1 MVEPLSQLWNSGDR
15 TAFVA
20 GFGKQVLIVAG
31 ITAVCVAGAWLLGVP
46 VLGWLYNTDLS
57 PYRAELCILVL
68 GGGFLALAQ
77 LFTTGI
83 TIMRQQSR
91 LVWGYVAVAA
101 AAALVSRPLVGAL
114 GIAGASAAYIAC
126 MAVLAAWFAAL
137 FLRCSRRACAPRD

>member
-1 MVEPLSQLWNSGDR
+1 MAEYAIDALMDD
-15 TAFVA
+15 TAQA
-20 GFGKQVLIVAG
+20 Q
-31 ITAVCVAGAWLLGVP
+31 
-46 VLGWLYNTDLS
+46 Y
-57 PYRAELCILVL
+57 
-68 GGGFLALAQ
+68 GFLALAQ

-137 FLRCSRRACAPRD
+137 FLRCSRRA